1 MNYNAT
7 NSGYR
12 NSSRFKDFIIPYK
25 NWFTQTKYG
34 IENWPDDVIFQD
46 FSNIKNE
53 EDRKKLSIIS
63 FKKHEVCKI
72 GLIIINTI
80 KFQFY

>member
-1 MNYNAT
+1 MFWIVYLVYLLINFN
-7 NSGYR
+7 
-12 NSSRFKDFIIPYK
+12 FKLIIEKDVQGTIIPYK

-53 EDRKKLSIIS
+53 EDRKKVLLAL
-63 FKKHEVCKI
+63 K
-72 GLIIINTI
+72 NM
-80 KFQFY
+80 KFVKLG

>member
-1 MNYNAT
+1 MFWIVYLVYLLINFN
-7 NSGYR
+7 
-12 NSSRFKDFIIPYK
+12 FKLIIEKDVQITIIPYK

-53 EDRKKLSIIS
+53 EDRKKVLLAL
-63 FKKHEVCKI
+63 K
-72 GLIIINTI
+72 NI
-80 KFQFY
+80 KFVKLG